1 MPIDRPT
8 GTKILDPST
17 CHLAAFAKAAA
28 VFPDL
33 SFEPGQVKTGCLRLA
48 GVADSLALQLY
59 STMTSENDRLGAVM
73 LSENIARLREEHGLT
88 QKQLAEQL
96 HVVRQTVS
104 KWEKGTSMPDAETLV
119 KLAEIFGTTPNE
131 LLDIETPQLLDV
143 GELTWRTAVI
153 SEQLR
158 VQQQRTEGVLDMVK
172 RIFIFLMLVFVVLP
186 FGAFTI
192 AFIQQEIRVATQ
204 QPASSPAD
212 QTLIE
217 YTLNGQ
223 GGQFAINYD
232 PGDPSRPISYFGSEE
247 IAQAVDAESYLG
259 RSGTA
264 NQLEFA
270 IYEYIEDHGGAITQ
284 VTPNY

>member
-1 MPIDRPT
+1 
-8 GTKILDPST
+8 
-17 CHLAAFAKAAA
+17 
-28 VFPDL
+28 
-33 SFEPGQVKTGCLRLA
+33 
-48 GVADSLALQLY
+48 
-59 STMTSENDRLGAVM
+59 MTSENDRLGAVM

-131 LLDIETPQLLDV
+131 LLDIETPEPLDAA
-143 GELTWRTAVI
+143 ELTWRTTVI

-158 VQQQRTEGVLDMVK
+158 VQQQRTDGILKAVK
-172 RIFIFLMLVFVVLP
+172 RIFALLLAIIILP
-186 FGAFTI
+186 PAIYFGLLSLAI
-192 AFIQQEIRVATQ
+192 ATSASQQSASTQ
-204 QPASSPAD
+204 GQQVSPAD

-223 GGQFAINYD
+223 DGQFAINYD
-232 PGDPSRPISYFGSEE
+232 PGNPSRPISYFGSEE

-264 NQLEFA
+264 NELEFA
-270 IYEYIEDHGGAITQ
+270 TYEYIEDHGGTITQ

>member
-1 MPIDRPT
+1 
-8 GTKILDPST
+8 
-17 CHLAAFAKAAA
+17 
-28 VFPDL
+28 
-33 SFEPGQVKTGCLRLA
+33 
-48 GVADSLALQLY
+48 
-59 STMTSENDRLGAVM
+59 MTSENDRLGAVM

-88 QKQLAEQL
+88 QKQLAEKL

-172 RIFIFLMLVFVVLP
+172 RIFVFLMLVFVVIP
-186 FGAFTI
+186 FGIFTI
-192 AFIQQEIRVATQ
+192 AFIEQEIRVATQ
-204 QPASSPAD
+204 QPASAPAD

-223 GGQFAINYD
+223 DGQFAINYD
-232 PGDPSRPISYFGSEE
+232 PGNPSRPISYFGSEE
-247 IAQAVDAESYLG
+247 IAEAVDADSYLN
-259 RSGTA
+259 RPNTA
-264 NQLEFA
+264 NEFEFA
-270 IYEYIEDHGGAITQ
+270 IYEYIEDNGGTITQ
-284 VTPNY
+284 VIPNY